1 MQHSGSF
8 QHVHQL
14 LVWEDPKHISVNIS
28 SVGKAEPLS
37 LLTRKVDTSFID
49 LIDYVD
55 IST

>member
-14 LVWEDPKHISVNIS
+14 LVWEDPKNISVNIS